1 MDGRDIGTIVF
12 PDADLKIFMTA
23 SPVTR
28 AERRFMELQKNGDNV
43 TFKQVLKNVEE
54 RDYIDTH
61 RDDSPL
67 CKANDAIEFDNS
79 SISKQ
84 EQFKKVLQLIKL

>member
-1 MDGRDIGTIVF
+1 MR
-12 PDADLKIFMTA
+12 
-23 SPVTR
+23 
-28 AERRFMELQKNGDNV
+28 KNGDNV
-43 TFKQVLKNVEE
+43 TFEQVLKNVEQ

-67 CKANDAIEFDNS
+67 VKANDAVEFDNS